1 MRYRATLHALCVV
14 LPDAY
19 ERNKPHNE
27 KIHVSAINRKVRDD
41 EKLLLK
47 SATENIMKSSLPLQT
62 ASRSIKR
69 RSLYCFWQVRQG
81 RARPQQR

>member
-1 MRYRATLHALCVV
+1 M
-14 LPDAY
+14 
-19 ERNKPHNE
+19 K

-62 ASRSIKR
+62 ASRSNQR
-69 RSLYCFWQVRQG
+69 RSYIAFGRSVRGGQDHNSVENRG
-81 RARPQQR
+81 NT